1 MSLVKKYLE
10 EKAHKS
16 KMAEADKSVDELDTD
31 DYKLDKNGKKHK
43 ASKLVFNKG
52 EDDGKQI
59 GEELKGSQHK
69 IDKNKNGKV
78 DAHDFKL
85 LRKEEEVDEAKF
97 DALKFIDKKNQTP
110 DIKAAAKLV
119 KPTSYADR
127 AALMKAGKV
136 KDDRGPRGV
145 TQEEVEQIEFTVEDI
160 ENFMQTE
167 EYEQLD
173 ELSKSTLKSYKKKA
187 TSQVMTAFNR
197 DPSDYY
203 TQKMADKMDRR
214 ADHIGTAAEK
224 LDKIKKMK
232 KKMKEEVEELDEL
245 SKKTL
250 NSYSDAAHKD
260 FSKNFQHDQNFT
272 GVHSA
277 LRTAMAKTNSG
288 TGGFNPLK
296 GRNKNPLRKDDAVQ
310 AGLKT
315 AADAVT
321 AARAPFKHKMKVR
334 NQGMHRAA
342 ARLNKEEVE
351 MENGVTGM
359 KKNFKSFVEK
369 YGKDRAENTM
379 KESSESWRK
388 DQEAKAER
396 EARAAVGPKDSA
408 TVDKIRAMMAK
419 EKADKMKKTNESVF
433 DWRNSPMQTKD
444 KNTTSTYHDVKK
456 ISTGTVY
463 TKQFDKDGTSKGTG
477 DDAAK
482 KAVGAEKRGRGRPKK
497 DKFAE
502 AVEFLMDLTEEQFD
516 TVVEEGFDLFVE
528 SFLEEGKTGYAP
540 GWMIKADPELKKKID
555 ANKAKQKAMR
565 QSLGNPAA
573 GKSEPRSK

>member
-16 KMAEADKSVDELDTD
+16 KMAEADKSVDELDSA

-69 IDKNKNGKV
+69 LDKNKNGKV

-110 DIKAAAKLV
+110 DIKKAAKGV

-173 ELSKSTLKSYKKKA
+173 ELSK
-187 TSQVMTAFNR
+187 
-197 DPSDYY
+197 
-203 TQKMADKMDRR
+203 
-214 ADHIGTAAEK
+214 
-224 LDKIKKMK
+224 
-232 KKMKEEVEELDEL
+232 
-245 SKKTL
+245 KTL

-260 FSKNFQHDQNFT
+260 FSKNFQNDQNFT
-272 GVHSA
+272 GVHAA
-277 LRTAMAKTNSG
+277 LRKAMAKTNSAI
-288 TGGFNPLK
+288 GGVHSLK

-321 AARAPFKHKMKVR
+321 AARKPFQHKMKVR
-334 NQGMHRAA
+334 NQGMHRAD

-388 DQEAKAER
+388 DQEAKVER

-433 DWRNSPMQTKD
+433 DWRNSPKQTKD